1 MFEFRNYCCAM
12 LVTNAKRERF
22 PKHFSVKFFFHKS
35 RNQVFFVVFR
45 RKKSNDAVNYN
56 LGDLYPP
63 LPGCNILNE
72 FDIFKY
78 PCPSPPLLQ
87 INGRQF
93 PAEAFYQRHVHH
105 PNIIELLDVFTHEDN
120 FVFVLERP
128 EKSSDLFDYIDE
140 RDYLAEDEG
149 RRFFTNILDAAI
161 QCEGYGVLHQD
172 IKPENIIIDL
182 SKMEAKLTDFGLA
195 NDIQVE
201 PIRHFVGKGCT
212 TDENAF
218 LCH

>member
-1 MFEFRNYCCAM
+1 MHFE
-12 LVTNAKRERF
+12 EG
-22 PKHFSVKFFFHKS
+22 P
-35 RNQVFFVVFR
+35 R
-45 RKKSNDAVNYN
+45 RKSNDAVNGY
-56 LGDLYPP
+56 LSDFYPP
-63 LPGCNILNE
+63 LPGCNKLNGS
-72 FDIFKY
+72 DLDKY
-78 PCPSPPLLQ
+78 PCPSPLLLQ
-87 INGRQF
+87 INGQQF

-149 RRFFTNILDAAI
+149 RQFFTNILDATI

-182 SKMEAKLTDFGLA
+182 STMEAKLTDFGLA
-195 NDIQVE
+195 NDTQDT
-201 PIRHFVGKGCT
+201 PIRHFVGKECT
-212 TDENAF
+212 TDKNTF